1 MLQEEKQKTRS
12 TVNMTKSTKESWKI
26 ASSGPRPSY
35 ASETPKTNL
44 WSDLQRLRGYAG
56 TAFTGQFF
64 SSWKQADLVVLRCN
78 GGLEDAE
85 ELFPEGET
93 ISVADL
99 PLTWYVY
106 KNR

>member
-35 ASETPKTNL
+35 ASETPQTNL
-44 WSDLQRLRGYAG
+44 WSDPQRLRDYAG
-56 TAFTGQFF
+56 TAFTGPFF
-64 SSWKQADLVVLRCN
+64 SSSKQTDLVVMRCI
-78 GGLEDAE
+78 GGLHDAE
-85 ELFPEGET
+85 KPFPKGGT